1 MDVIGH
7 DYPRVHLIVSK
18 LDAVLERS
26 QNQFSNARLPE
37 EHRPAPGLIEKA
49 VHGNE
54 GFAGGDIRGSKR
66 TMCRKTIVQAERD
79 KQGLADDFEMGKPT
93 PSYQHSR
100 VVWQARRHSPVPGG
114 LRGRRRLRAQWH
126 LTFEPVWQ
134 VVDSLSLW
142 GGQSC
147 PQPAFK

>member
-1 MDVIGH
+1 
-7 DYPRVHLIVSK
+7 
-18 LDAVLERS
+18 
-26 QNQFSNARLPE
+26 
-37 EHRPAPGLIEKA
+37 
-49 VHGNE
+49 
-54 GFAGGDIRGSKR
+54 
-66 TMCRKTIVQAERD
+66 
-79 KQGLADDFEMGKPT
+79 MGKPT

-147 PQPAFK
+147 PQPAFKPAWRRVETRRRPGLAAPQRNPPSYAHSVLGFAGPFQKLSAIGPRACPTK